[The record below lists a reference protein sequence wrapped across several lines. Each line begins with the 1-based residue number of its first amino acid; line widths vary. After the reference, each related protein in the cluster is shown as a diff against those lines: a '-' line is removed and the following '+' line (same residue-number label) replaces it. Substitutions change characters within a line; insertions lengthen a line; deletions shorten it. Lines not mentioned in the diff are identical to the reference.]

1 MNISSEI
8 KKYLSHINTD
18 DKHSKSVKKIKLN
31 NYNDITSSLINNYQ
45 KYIINLKE
53 QITKINSGN
62 KNKILDNID
71 YIFEK
76 LENLFDNYINDMKN
90 AYSSQY
96 ESILKAYEQKIRI
109 LYENIFNLELN
120 KKILEE
126 SNKNLCR
133 KEMEYEFLKQ
143 KTGIVIHNGKIIN
156 NNRKENEII
165 ILRKENSILKDII
178 EKQKQENKQNAQKNQ
193 KEKTEIGQKLFL
205 KVNNF
210 SSKNKLKSKH
220 NYDSLTSRSI
230 NNKNIH
236 NHSHPKSN
244 YNFKSDFISALNN
257 SLLKNEL
264 NLSFKSLLNFPSSR
278 GLKNDFIRNILDS
291 GRKTKKLSKV
301 KKINNIKIQNI
312 NKIKKI
318 SPQNVIKKRGIPKMN
333 KNCQSLNKK
342 KSTKKYIQRNIQ
354 PRYKSNKYSTVG
366 MPTEREI
373 TTTRDHNSHSKKKNN
388 SEYINEKKIN
398 LLNSSMVRTINNESK
413 KMINYLNYLS
423 PSSGNLI
430 NLIPKIKT
438 PLNLGINDR
447 KISTSFTRRN
457 NTRNINNTNINNNN
471 MIHKCDIKR
480 VLLSKIEK
488 AKLKNLNIC
497 KQRNSN
503 VSDSKSKKV
512 KGSNSNS
519 KGKRNINNYI
529 FSNNIINNTTNN
541 TINNGSNKIKQKI
554 INKS

>member
-8 KKYLSHINTD
+8 KKYLSNINTD
-18 DKHSKSVKKIKLN
+18 DKHSKSVKSIKLN
-31 NYNDITSSLINNYQ
+31 NYDDITSSVINNCQ
-45 KYIINLKE
+45 KYILNLKD
-53 QITKINSGN
+53 QITKINSEN
-62 KNKILDNID
+62 KKKILDNID
-71 YIFEK
+71 LIFEK
-76 LENLFDNYINDMKN
+76 LENLLGNYINDIKN
-90 AYSSQY
+90 AYNSQY

-178 EKQKQENKQNAQKNQ
+178 EKQKLENHQNAQKPQ
-193 KEKTEIGQKLFL
+193 KEKSDIGQKLFL
-205 KVNNF
+205 KINNF
-210 SSKNKLKSKH
+210 SSKNKLKSKNNH
-220 NYDSLTSRSI
+220 DSITSMS
-230 NNKNIH
+230 NNNRRIH
-236 NHSHPKSN
+236 NHSHSKSN
-244 YNFKSDFISALNN
+244 YSFKSEFISNLNN

-291 GRKTKKLSKV
+291 ARKTKKSSKV
-301 KKINNIKIQNI
+301 KKVNNIKIQNI
-312 NKIKKI
+312 HKIKKI
-318 SPQNVIKKRGIPKMN
+318 SPQNMIKKKRIPKTN
-333 KNCQSLNKK
+333 TNCQSLNKK

-354 PRYKSNKYSTVG
+354 PRYKSNKYSTIGV
-366 MPTEREI
+366 PTEREI

-388 SEYINEKKIN
+388 SDYINEKKIN
-398 LLNSSMVRTINNESK
+398 LLNSSMVRTINNDSK
-413 KMINYLNYLS
+413 KLINYLNYLS

-447 KISTSFTRRN
+447 KTSTSFTRRS
-457 NTRNINNTNINNNN
+457 NTRNMNNTNVNNNIVN
-471 MIHKCDIKR
+471 HKCDIKR

-488 AKLKNLNIC
+488 AINKNLNIC
-497 KQRNSN
+497 KQRNSKIC
-503 VSDSKSKKV
+503 DSKSKKV

-519 KGKRNINNYI
+519 KGKRNISNYI
-529 FSNNIINNTTNN
+529 FSNNIINNSTNN
-541 TINNGSNKIKQKI
+541 TINNGLNKIKQKI

>member
-8 KKYLSHINTD
+8 KKYLTYLNTD
-18 DKHSKSVKKIKLN
+18 DKHSKSAKKKKLN
-31 NYNDITSSLINNYQ
+31 NYNDITSSLINNQQ

-53 QITKINSGN
+53 QITKINSKN
-62 KNKILDNID
+62 KNKIIEIID

-76 LENLFDNYINDMKN
+76 LENLFENYINDIKN

-96 ESILKAYEQKIRI
+96 ESILKAYEQKIRV

-126 SNKNLCR
+126 SNRNLCR
-133 KEMEYEFLKQ
+133 KEIEYEFLKQ

-156 NNRKENEII
+156 NSRRENEII

-178 EKQKQENKQNAQKNQ
+178 EKQKLENQQNAQKNQ
-193 KEKTEIGQKLFL
+193 KEKAEIGQKLFL
-205 KVNNF
+205 KINNF
-210 SSKNKLKSKH
+210 SSKNKLKSK
-220 NYDSLTSRSI
+220 NNFDSMTSRSI
-230 NNKNIH
+230 NNRNIH

-244 YNFKSDFISALNN
+244 YSFKSDFISKLNN

-291 GRKTKKLSKV
+291 GRKTKKLSKM

-318 SPQNVIKKRGIPKMN
+318 SPQNNIKKRGIPKTN

-398 LLNSSMVRTINNESK
+398 LLNSSMVRTLNNESK
-413 KMINYLNYLS
+413 KIINYLNYLS
-423 PSSGNLI
+423 LSTGNLI
-430 NLIPKIKT
+430 NLIPKIKS

-447 KISTSFTRRN
+447 KTSTSFTRKN
-457 NTRNINNTNINNNN
+457 HTRNVNNTNINNNN

-488 AKLKNLNIC
+488 AKLKNINIC
-497 KQRNSN
+497 KKRNSN

-512 KGSNSNS
+512 KGSNNNS
-519 KGKRNINNYI
+519 KGKRNISNYI
-529 FSNNIINNTTNN
+529 FPNNIINNSTNN
-541 TINNGSNKIKQKI
+541 TINNGLKKIRQKI